1 MSYDLFYNADD
12 GFNLFA
18 SPLLEPLFPN
28 LDEDVENEYS
38 LKEDSF
44 NDELKPDSKLNQL
57 IDNKEKGENQIKAD
71 EKIIPEI
78 KEGSTNIAT
87 FNNKKRSNP
96 DKQIFS
102 IRKEPKRP
110 VQKLPAYW
118 RFDAAI
124 KWLKTNS
131 VQYTLGKLKRLIRE
145 SDIPQEC
152 KSKKLYLPNSG
163 LFSAVASMPANYRFL
178 SLTVKD
184 ILSIGKEKYSKQR
197 ESYQTLS
204 AIQEAIENSPISEA
218 NDRLREFLEKTYE
231 ELIKDFY
238 LSEEFE
244 EIKNSEIAVFHNEG
258 VIKQEK
264 ISLLEENGF
273 IRLIHSKVSH

>member
-1 MSYDLFYNADD
+1 MSYDLF
-12 GFNLFA
+12 FNTDNEFDIV

-28 LDEDVENEYS
+28 FDEDAENYYS
-38 LKEDSF
+38 LKEDSL
-44 NDELKPDSKLNQL
+44 NDELKPDSMLNQL

-78 KEGSTNIAT
+78 KGCSTNITT

-124 KWLKTNS
+124 KWFKTNS
-131 VQYTLGKLKRLIRE
+131 VQYILGELKRLIKG
-145 SDIPQEC
+145 SDIPEEF
-152 KSKKLYLPNSG
+152 KSKKLYLPNSD
-163 LFSAVASMPANYRFL
+163 LFSAVASMPVNYRFL
-178 SLTVKD
+178 SLTVKE
-184 ILSIGKEKYSKQR
+184 ILGLGKEKHSKQR

-204 AIQEAIENSPISEA
+204 AIQEAIKDSPISEA

-244 EIKNSEIAVFHNEG
+244 EFKKSKIAQFHDEG

-273 IRLIHSKVSH
+273 IRLINIKASH

>member
-1 MSYDLFYNADD
+1 MSYDLFYNTDD

-44 NDELKPDSKLNQL
+44 SDELKPDSKLNQL

-78 KEGSTNIAT
+78 KDGSTNIAT
-87 FNNKKRSNP
+87 FNNKKRS
-96 DKQIFS
+96 KQIFS
-102 IRKEPKRP
+102 IRKEPKSS

-118 RFDAAI
+118 RLDASI

-163 LFSAVASMPANYRFL
+163 LFSAVASMPVNYRFL
-178 SLTVKD
+178 SLTVKE
-184 ILSIGKEKYSKQR
+184 ILGLGRRSIASKEKATK
-197 ESYQTLS
+197 
-204 AIQEAIENSPISEA
+204 P
-218 NDRLREFLEKTYE
+218 
-231 ELIKDFY
+231 
-238 LSEEFE
+238 
-244 EIKNSEIAVFHNEG
+244 
-258 VIKQEK
+258 
-264 ISLLEENGF
+264 
-273 IRLIHSKVSH
+273 

>member
-1 MSYDLFYNADD
+1 MSYDLF
-12 GFNLFA
+12 FNTDNEFDIA

-28 LDEDVENEYS
+28 FNEDAENYYS
-38 LKEDSF
+38 LKEDSL
-44 NDELKPDSKLNQL
+44 NDELKPDSMLNQL

-78 KEGSTNIAT
+78 KGCSTNITT

-124 KWLKTNS
+124 KWFKTNS
-131 VQYTLGKLKRLIRE
+131 VQYILGELKRLIKG
-145 SDIPQEC
+145 SDILEEC
-152 KSKKLYLPNSG
+152 KSKKLYLPNSD
-163 LFSAVASMPANYRFL
+163 LFSAVASMPVNYRFL
-178 SLTVKD
+178 SLTVKE
-184 ILSIGKEKYSKQR
+184 ILGLGKEKHSKQR

-204 AIQEAIENSPISEA
+204 AIQEAIKNSPISEA

-244 EIKNSEIAVFHNEG
+244 EFKKSEIAQFHDEG

-273 IRLIHSKVSH
+273 IRLINIKASH

>member
-1 MSYDLFYNADD
+1 MSYDLFYNTDD

-78 KEGSTNIAT
+78 KDGSTNIAT
-87 FNNKKRSNP
+87 FNNKKRS
-96 DKQIFS
+96 KQIFS
-102 IRKEPKRP
+102 IRKEPKSS

-118 RFDAAI
+118 RLDASI

>member
-1 MSYDLFYNADD
+1 MSYDLF
-12 GFNLFA
+12 FNTDNEFDIA

-28 LDEDVENEYS
+28 FNEDAENYYS
-38 LKEDSF
+38 LKEDSL
-44 NDELKPDSKLNQL
+44 NDELKPDSILNQL
-57 IDNKEKGENQIKAD
+57 IDNKEKGENQIKGD

-78 KEGSTNIAT
+78 KGGSTNITT

-124 KWLKTNS
+124 KWFKTNS
-131 VQYTLGKLKRLIRE
+131 VQYILGELKRLIKG
-145 SDIPQEC
+145 SDIPEEC
-152 KSKKLYLPNSG
+152 KSKKLYLPNSD
-163 LFSAVASMPANYRFL
+163 LFSAVASMPVNYRFL
-178 SLTVKD
+178 SLTVKE
-184 ILSIGKEKYSKQR
+184 ILGLGKEKHSKQR
-197 ESYQTLS
+197 ESYQTLN
-204 AIQEAIENSPISEA
+204 AIQEAIKNSPISEA

-244 EIKNSEIAVFHNEG
+244 EFKKSEIAQFHDEG

-273 IRLIHSKVSH
+273 IRLINIKASH

>member
-1 MSYDLFYNADD
+1 MSYDLF
-12 GFNLFA
+12 FNTDNEFDIV

-28 LDEDVENEYS
+28 FDEDAENYYS
-38 LKEDSF
+38 LKEDSL
-44 NDELKPDSKLNQL
+44 NDELKPDSMLNQL

-78 KEGSTNIAT
+78 KGCSTNITT

-124 KWLKTNS
+124 KWFKTNS
-131 VQYTLGKLKRLIRE
+131 VQYILGELKRLIKG
-145 SDIPQEC
+145 SDILEEC
-152 KSKKLYLPNSG
+152 KSKKLYLPNSD
-163 LFSAVASMPANYRFL
+163 LFSAVASMPVNYRFL
-178 SLTVKD
+178 SLTVKE
-184 ILSIGKEKYSKQR
+184 ILGLGKEKHSKQR

-204 AIQEAIENSPISEA
+204 AIQEAIKNSPISEA

-244 EIKNSEIAVFHNEG
+244 EFKKSEIAQFHDEG

-273 IRLIHSKVSH
+273 IRLINIKASH

>member
-1 MSYDLFYNADD
+1 MSYDLF
-12 GFNLFA
+12 FNTDNEFDIA

-28 LDEDVENEYS
+28 FNEDAENYYS
-38 LKEDSF
+38 LKEDSL
-44 NDELKPDSKLNQL
+44 NDELKPDSMLNQL
-57 IDNKEKGENQIKAD
+57 IDNKEKGENQIKGD

-78 KEGSTNIAT
+78 KGGSTNITT

-124 KWLKTNS
+124 KWFKTNS
-131 VQYTLGKLKRLIRE
+131 VQYILGELRRLIRG
-145 SDIPQEC
+145 SDITEEC
-152 KSKKLYLPNSG
+152 KSKKLYLPNSD
-163 LFSAVASMPANYRFL
+163 LFSAVASMPVNYRFL
-178 SLTVKD
+178 SLTVKE
-184 ILSIGKEKYSKQR
+184 ILGLGKEKHSKQR

-204 AIQEAIENSPISEA
+204 AIQEAIKDSPISEA

-244 EIKNSEIAVFHNEG
+244 EFKKSEIAQFHDEG

-273 IRLIHSKVSH
+273 IRLINIKASH

>member
-1 MSYDLFYNADD
+1 MSYDLF
-12 GFNLFA
+12 FNTDNEFDIA

-28 LDEDVENEYS
+28 FNEDAENYYS
-38 LKEDSF
+38 LKEDSL
-44 NDELKPDSKLNQL
+44 NDELKPDSMLNQL
-57 IDNKEKGENQIKAD
+57 IDNKEKGENQIKGD

-78 KEGSTNIAT
+78 KGGSTNITT

-124 KWLKTNS
+124 KWFKTNS
-131 VQYTLGKLKRLIRE
+131 VQYILGELKRLIKG
-145 SDIPQEC
+145 SDILEEC
-152 KSKKLYLPNSG
+152 KSKKLYLPNSD
-163 LFSAVASMPANYRFL
+163 LFSAVASMPVNYRFL
-178 SLTVKD
+178 SLTVKE
-184 ILSIGKEKYSKQR
+184 ILGLGKEKHSKQR

-204 AIQEAIENSPISEA
+204 AIQEAIKNSPISEA

-244 EIKNSEIAVFHNEG
+244 EFKKSEIAQFHDEG

-273 IRLIHSKVSH
+273 IRLINIKASH